1 MKFTKNVSIFG
12 GSVSL
17 SINYSLWH
25 CPFLWIYFQF
35 RSDYE
40 VLCAANFIRTES
52 EFLSYA
58 LLNDL
63 IAHLAHY
70 SSAVPISN
78 DVYMC
83 ATNNIIKANHTI
95 DECGTKSKSPIW
107 ISRTIERIRL
117 RWETN
122 AKIIKLVFELISG
135 EHVCGASG
143 SNSNNKSSTTIK
155 RHMHTF
161 MFKCNRWTG
170 KNGMIDVLLYHILN
184 EVSASRN

>member
-1 MKFTKNVSIFG
+1 MF
-12 GSVSL
+12 
-17 SINYSLWH
+17 
-25 CPFLWIYFQF
+25 
-35 RSDYE
+35 
-40 VLCAANFIRTES
+40 CAANFIRTES

-83 ATNNIIKANHTI
+83 ASNNIIKENHTI

-143 SNSNNKSSTTIK
+143 SNSNSHSNNKSSTTIYTTYAHIYVQMQSMDWEK
-155 RHMHTF
+155 RHDRCIVISYLERSQRFAQLVTIQLQLCTYLWF
-161 MFKCNRWTG
+161 FFLCG
-170 KNGMIDVLLYHILN
+170 LFCC
-184 EVSASRN
+184 SFCCCSP